1 LSSLP
6 LSAKGVSL
14 TVSLPPLSSQKLL
27 ALSTPLILI
36 YSGPFHTTNID
47 VGAHQFLDGI
57 TNPYFFIC
65 DELSFVKQFSLDIPP
80 VIQCLFANLLWQS
93 LQLSTTGTVISFLQ
107 GLSALF
113 RISGHHLLKYYP
125 WTPYCGNMVS
135 KHPIHRSSYHNLNYL
150 LPAMFSF
157 KVKLLQHPLCSFQ
170 NQCCTTN
177 DPIHAVSFSL
187 FLLGQSYFLGA

>member
-1 LSSLP
+1 MESPIPISSSVMNCFLSNN
-6 LSAKGVSL
+6 SAW
-14 TVSLPPLSSQKLL
+14 T
-27 ALSTPLILI
+27 
-36 YSGPFHTTNID
+36 
-47 VGAHQFLDGI
+47 
-57 TNPYFFIC
+57 
-65 DELSFVKQFSLDIPP
+65 
-80 VIQCLFANLLWQS
+80 S
-93 LQLSTTGTVISFLQ
+93 LQSSSVCLLSTTGTVISFLQ